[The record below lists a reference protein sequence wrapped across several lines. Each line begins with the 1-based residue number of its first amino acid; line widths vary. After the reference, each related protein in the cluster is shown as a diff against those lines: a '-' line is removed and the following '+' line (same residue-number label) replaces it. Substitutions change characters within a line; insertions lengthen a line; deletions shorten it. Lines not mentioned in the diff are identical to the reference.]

1 MNVNVP
7 APTPSPTVAPT
18 PSPTPSPTKLP
29 SSSPSLLPSSL
40 PTIDDAPKVIID
52 QTTSY
57 MESISCE
64 DSFGNIE
71 TYFSDITFSDPILED
86 VTIDYDYQLYLSDV
100 QDKDQI
106 LSQVEDILFRNIVK
120 ASPLSNS
127 NGEPTG
133 SCREMLGDALNINNV
148 RRLNE
153 FTNVLGWNTLP
164 KDGYDIEGECVSLN
178 VQNVTCFPVKGS
190 ITAQI
195 PKQMEGGSVGLD
207 FNVLGQIKSSME
219 DPNLFLSIEGLNQ
232 VQFLG
237 QKSDYDEP
245 RNDPTRPPS
254 TGFFDDLGDKIV
266 SETGIT
272 VICLL
277 SLAFIFGV
285 VIVVVKLKRRNDPR
299 AKFESIQDDAI
310 EIGEAARDDDMMR
323 PVFTENSPDGVE
335 IVDIGRN
342 EIGENPSGN
351 QLDSR
356 TVTTNGTLNLT
367 NMMDRLR
374 GRDDLSYAEE
384 SAADDSAFSVETE
397 DYEGKL

>member
-7 APTPSPTVAPT
+7 APTPSPTVA
-18 PSPTPSPTKLP
+18 PTPSPTKLP

-64 DSFGNIE
+64 DSFGSIE

-86 VTIDYDYQLYLSDV
+86 VTIDYDYQLYLSNV

-106 LSQVEDILFRNIVK
+106 LSQVQDILFRNIVK
-120 ASPLSNS
+120 ASPLSDS

-148 RRLNE
+148 RRLND

-164 KDGYDIEGECVSLN
+164 KDEYDVEGECVSLEN
-178 VQNVTCFPVKGS
+178 VQDVTCFPVKGS
-190 ITAQI
+190 FTAQI
-195 PKQMEGGSVGLD
+195 PAQMEGGSVGLD
-207 FNVLGQIKSSME
+207 FNVLGQIKSSMD
-219 DPNLFLSIEGLNQ
+219 DPNLFISIEGLNQ

-237 QKSDYDEP
+237 QKSDYEEP

-254 TGFFDDLGDKIV
+254 TGFFDNLEDKIV
-266 SETGIT
+266 SGTGIT

-277 SLAFIFGV
+277 TLAFIFGV
-285 VIVVVKLKRRNDPR
+285 VLVVVKLKRRNDPR

-310 EIGEAARDDDMMR
+310 EIGEAAIDDDMMR

-342 EIGENPSGN
+342 ETGANPSGN